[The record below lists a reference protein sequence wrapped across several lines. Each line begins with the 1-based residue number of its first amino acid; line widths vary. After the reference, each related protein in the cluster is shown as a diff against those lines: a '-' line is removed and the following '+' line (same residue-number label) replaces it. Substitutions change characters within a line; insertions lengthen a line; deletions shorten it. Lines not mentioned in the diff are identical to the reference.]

1 MNHFDRHQL
10 VRGAAVLGAAALVTA
25 SAALS
30 PSPVRASAP
39 ASPSASSSA
48 AAPAAPPVIRGAEI
62 PAEASK
68 EPSADEWKAGK
79 EVRPTRGKAD
89 RCKLTLVREWLRL
102 VCTDW
107 VGATLAA
114 GDKEGVKMIPSGDPR
129 DWEKKNP
136 PKITVVT
143 PVRRGHSQ
151 VFSFLDIEAGYEAM
165 SLSEAGVMSVLWREG
180 REDPVIVIQEIER

>member
-1 MNHFDRHQL
+1 MNPFDRHQL

-48 AAPAAPPVIRGAEI
+48 AAPALPVIRGAEI

-79 EVRPTRGKAD
+79 AVRPTRGKVD

-102 VCTDW
+102 ICTDW

-143 PVRRGHSQ
+143 PLRRGQSK

-165 SLSEAGVMSVLWREG
+165 SLSEGGAMSVLWREG
-180 REDPVIVIQEIER
+180 REDPVIVIQEIDR

>member
-1 MNHFDRHQL
+1 MNHLDRHQL
-10 VRGAAVLGAAALVTA
+10 ARGAAVLGAAALVTA

-39 ASPSASSSA
+39 APSASSSA
-48 AAPAAPPVIRGAEI
+48 AAAAAALPAIRGADI

-79 EVRPTRGKAD
+79 QVRPTRGNAD

-102 VCTDW
+102 VCTEW
-107 VGATLAA
+107 AGATLAA

-129 DWEKKNP
+129 NWDQKNP

-143 PVRRGHSQ
+143 PLRRGQ
-151 VFSFLDIEAGYEAM
+151 PKVFSFLDIESGYDSMALGEG
-165 SLSEAGVMSVLWREG
+165 GVMSILWREG
-180 REDPVIVIQEIER
+180 REDPVIVIQEIQR